1 MNVQEYISSGIV
13 ESYVLGLASPDE
25 QREFEQICQHY
36 PEVLEARMAFE
47 RSLEEQAMRNAITPP
62 DTLREKIR
70 TAALKSPATRMI
82 PAHRAPEA
90 RISWVKYA
98 AAAAVVLL
106 AGSLVWNISLYNENK
121 RLKTDYTT
129 TIAKLADIEKDL
141 RMIQN
146 NPNVKMAAM
155 KGMEVSPTSMA
166 TVYWDTTS
174 RDVFL
179 LVNNLPQPA
188 TDKQYQLWALLDGKP
203 IDLGMVDNKML
214 QAGQRL
220 LLRMKNVGNAQA
232 FAITLEKKGGNPKPE
247 GDMYVMG
254 RL

>member
-1 MNVQEYISSGIV
+1 MNVQEYISSGII

-25 QREFEQICQHY
+25 QREFEQICEHY
-36 PEVLEARMAFE
+36 PEVLKARIAFE
-47 RSLEEQAMRNAITPP
+47 KSLEEQAMKNAIAPP
-62 DTLREKIR
+62 VAIKEEIR
-70 TAALKSPATRMI
+70 TATLKNPG
-82 PAHRAPEA
+82 A
-90 RISWVKYA
+90 RVIAIKKTPVVKINWSKYA
-98 AAAAVVLL
+98 AAAAVVVL
-106 AGSLVWNISLYNENK
+106 AGSLIWNISLYNENR

-129 TIAKLADIEKDL
+129 TVAKLADIEKDL
-141 RMIQN
+141 LMIRN

-155 KGMEVSPTSMA
+155 KGMEASPTSMA

-203 IDLGMVDNKML
+203 IDLGMVDNSML
-214 QAGQRL
+214 QGQQRL

-254 RL
+254 KL